1 MDCQICCEKLN
12 KSTRLPVK
20 CNYCEFTNCRSCFQ
34 RYLLDSNIDAH
45 CMNCKKIFTRDFLTD
60 NCTNLFITK
69 NLKTHRENI
78 LLDRE
83 KSLLPATQ
91 PYVVLEKERRRIDA
105 QLSQLY
111 RDQENLRILMRE
123 KTNQVNHLYAHR
135 RNLRLENTESGE
147 ARKFIR
153 KCPLTDCRG
162 FLSNRWKCGVCEKNI
177 CNKCNEVKDTFHIQ
191 CDPDKVKTMELINKD
206 TKPCPKCGTMIFKID
221 GCFGRDTEILMW
233 DSSIKMIQDIVIGDE
248 LVGDDGTKRIVQDLT
263 TGIDKMYEVQQSN
276 GMNFV
281 VNSKHTLLLKPVS
294 NNIITV
300 SNNKPKVL
308 WFDHTIYKYRS
319 KLFETF
325 YEAESFSKK
334 LNIPDTLKIL
344 VDDYIKLPEN
354 IKSKLLGFK
363 GDSIKWEKQ
372 EVNMDPYLLGLWLGD
387 GYSNGSGFASNDN
400 EIIKYFIEW
409 SNKNNLNVIHN
420 APYRFGITCFST
432 SRKPVGYEENCPA
445 CIKKESSI
453 CKILNE
459 NKMNTSN
466 IKINKFKTLLNE
478 NNLINNKHIPDNFLR
493 NNRENRLK
501 LLAGIIDTDGHVS
514 NKGKRISIR
523 QVNPILSEQ
532 IILLARSLGFIV
544 NYQIVKRQNV
554 KLPNNIIKDCNDQYV
569 INISGIHVNEIP
581 TILPRKKCIS
591 SSPNK
596 NYNHTSIKVVPV
608 GSGEY
613 FGFLL
618 DNNHNFILKDQTV
631 QKNCD
636 QMWCPDCQTAFSW
649 NRGTIETGIVH
660 NPHYYEFQ
668 RRNGTVPRNPGDI
681 PCGGIPNYHTINVIM
696 QNLDYNH
703 ANLTNIHQT
712 IVHIQH
718 VEIRRY
724 TPNENRELIN
734 RDLRVK
740 YLLQEIDE
748 PTLKTILQQHEKSRQ
763 KMIDYRNICQMFC
776 DVGSDI
782 FRQIVNEYTLVT
794 NLAVYRSY
802 NMVSEHKVRLCK
814 YLDDQFTILEGLVSY
829 FNENIKKVG
838 KIYKCVYPGIS
849 SNYRWIQNYESYLRK
864 NA

>member
-78 LLDRE
+78 LLYRE

-91 PYVVLEKERRRIDA
+91 PYVVLEKERRKIDA

-111 RDQENLRILMRE
+111 REQENLRILMRE

-177 CNKCNEVKDTFHIQ
+177 CNKCNEVKDIFHIQ

-221 GCFGRDTEILMW
+221 GC
-233 DSSIKMIQDIVIGDE
+233 
-248 LVGDDGTKRIVQDLT
+248 
-263 TGIDKMYEVQQSN
+263 
-276 GMNFV
+276 
-281 VNSKHTLLLKPVS
+281 
-294 NNIITV
+294 
-300 SNNKPKVL
+300 
-308 WFDHTIYKYRS
+308 
-319 KLFETF
+319 
-325 YEAESFSKK
+325 
-334 LNIPDTLKIL
+334 
-344 VDDYIKLPEN
+344 
-354 IKSKLLGFK
+354 
-363 GDSIKWEKQ
+363 
-372 EVNMDPYLLGLWLGD
+372 
-387 GYSNGSGFASNDN
+387 
-400 EIIKYFIEW
+400 
-409 SNKNNLNVIHN
+409 
-420 APYRFGITCFST
+420 
-432 SRKPVGYEENCPA
+432 
-445 CIKKESSI
+445 
-453 CKILNE
+453 
-459 NKMNTSN
+459 
-466 IKINKFKTLLNE
+466 
-478 NNLINNKHIPDNFLR
+478 
-493 NNRENRLK
+493 
-501 LLAGIIDTDGHVS
+501 
-514 NKGKRISIR
+514 
-523 QVNPILSEQ
+523 
-532 IILLARSLGFIV
+532 
-544 NYQIVKRQNV
+544 
-554 KLPNNIIKDCNDQYV
+554 
-569 INISGIHVNEIP
+569 
-581 TILPRKKCIS
+581 
-591 SSPNK
+591 
-596 NYNHTSIKVVPV
+596 
-608 GSGEY
+608 
-613 FGFLL
+613 
-618 DNNHNFILKDQTV
+618 
-631 QKNCD
+631 D
-636 QMWCPDCQTAFSW
+636 QMFCVDCQTAFSW

-712 IVHIQH
+712 ILHIQH

-782 FRQIVNEYTLVT
+782 FRQITAEYTLVT

-802 NMVSEHKVRLCK
+802 NMVSEHKDRLCK